1 MCDHLPDNCPCCCS
15 FLSRS
20 LEQLNVSLI
29 SLVFY
34 RPLRETTS
42 SLQLLPH
49 WKCLRLKLLNKHSMI
64 NASQQSLSS
73 TPVTAL
79 CIRQLQTCRAE
90 KTSLS
95 LLRDLHPLSAESVP
109 ARGYAFDPLSR
120 RLVTVNSMCH
130 LLPVGECQRAN
141 APACSCRSLWI
152 SAQIKSSL
160 HSAAVWFYQ
169 RKIRRSL
176 LQSAVILSLS
186 LCISVMF
193 PGFL

>member
-1 MCDHLPDNCPCCCS
+1 MRPS
-15 FLSRS
+15 SRS
-20 LEQLNVSLI
+20 HQPLSPLSVSDN
-29 SLVFY
+29 F
-34 RPLRETTS
+34 RPVVLRRRRS
-42 SLQLLPH
+42 H
-49 WKCLRLKLLNKHSMI
+49 YFVI
-64 NASQQSLSS
+64 
-73 TPVTAL
+73 
-79 CIRQLQTCRAE
+79 CIRCRR
-90 KTSLS
+90 S
-95 LLRDLHPLSAESVP
+95 PCP
-109 ARGYAFDPLSR
+109 PRGYAFDPLSR

-186 LCISVMF
+186 LSVSPWCFQASYSSPPPTSHITPCCQCIMMHA
-193 PGFL
+193 